1 MGSEMC
7 IRDRNR
13 GRLAL
18 AIWAGLVIWLIGI
31 LPGLSDNV
39 LADVRPMAFIA
50 GLADKSIFE
59 TFDFVTASVL
69 IPINAFLIA
78 LFAGWVV
85 SMEKF
90 KSELDFRS
98 DGLFNVCLVL
108 MRYMVPIA
116 VLIITVSGLL
126 G

>member
-1 MGSEMC
+1 MQG
-7 IRDRNR
+7 NPAP
-13 GRLAL
+13 AL
-18 AIWAGLVIWLIGI
+18 VGTNLIY
-31 LPGLSDNV
+31 V
-39 LADVRPMAFIA
+39 LAFIA

-85 SMEKF
+85 SMETF

-98 DGLFNVCLVL
+98 DALFNVWVVL
-108 MRYMVPIA
+108 MRYLVPIA